1 MEILI
6 YRNDEEESTAA
17 VFTDAREAL
26 DHMKLRAEEEEK
38 EWSEYTIKVI

>member
-17 VFTDAREAL
+17 VFADVREAI
-26 DHMKLRAEEEEK
+26 DHLKLRASEEGF
-38 EWSEYTIKVI
+38 EWSEYIIKPR